1 MAFIEC
7 ALLSEGSSDK
17 VLIPML
23 EWLLRKHA
31 PQTPSS
37 VEWVDLLRCPSKPS
51 TMIEKIT
58 AALDLYRCHILFVHR
73 DSDGQDP
80 EHRYGEIQDA
90 IVSLLHGS
98 RSVPYVCVVPI
109 RMTEAWLLTEE
120 AAIRSAAGNPNGTV
134 PLTLPSLQRIET
146 IPDPK
151 ETLHDLL
158 RTASQLHGRRLKQF
172 NDGLCA
178 RRVAGCM
185 NDFQKLLVL
194 SAFHRLETD
203 LISTLRQ
210 LVQRD
215 SALEEA

>member
-1 MAFIEC
+1 MAVIEC

-37 VEWVDLLRCPSKPS
+37 VEWVDLLRCPLKPA
-51 TMIEKIT
+51 TMIDKIT

-73 DSDGQDP
+73 DSDGHDP
-80 EHRYGEIQDA
+80 ENRYSEIRDA
-90 IVSLLHGS
+90 IASLPNGS
-98 RSVPYVCVVPI
+98 RLAPYVCVVPI

-120 AAIRSAAGNPNGTV
+120 AAIRNAAGNPNDTV

-158 RTASQLHGRRLKQF
+158 RIASQLHGRRLKRF
-172 NDGLCA
+172 NDGLCV

-185 NDFQKLLVL
+185 NDFQRLRALA
-194 SAFHRLETD
+194 AFQRLESD
-203 LISTLRQ
+203 LIATIRQ
-210 LVQRD
+210 LGQRD
-215 SALEEA
+215 